1 MNYKNDEQGQRIA
14 EEYESLME
22 WHKENGTVPS
32 YSELESVFED
42 RDPFEF
48 L

>member
-1 MNYKNDEQGQRIA
+1 MKYENDEQGQRIA
-14 EEYESLME
+14 EEYEALVA
-22 WHKENGTVPS
+22 WHTENDTVPS
-32 YSELESVFED
+32 YFELESVFED